1 MILIYSNDVGQVYFE
16 LNKLLGNNKD
26 INKLY
31 YDDNL
36 EYIEEQLF
44 QYSIF
49 DINTNKVSCVIIDN
63 LNFLSNTKLSVSE
76 SNFLE
81 SLKQLSSKVYVVC
94 YSNKISKSSLSFFEQ
109 SYHLKQL
116 NKYTVKKFIIDYLT
130 FNNFHFDNKL
140 VDALAERLPLNGSY
154 IASELNK
161 LFVFKQTEINI
172 DLINSLISYD
182 VDSNIFKLVDNFLND
197 KSLELIQQIKYFEE
211 IKIDFF
217 SILNILISQLY
228 SLKLYIQ
235 YFNVNKNID
244 SLEKDFGVIRFQIE
258 NWINLFSKYNNDYI
272 DILLKNLLELEKDI
286 FSGRK
291 DINQSLKLFLIK
303 GVNYENNL

>member
-1 MILIYSNDVGQVYFE
+1 MILIYSNDVGQVCFE

-26 INKLY
+26 INKFY

-36 EYIEEQLF
+36 EYIEEKLF

-49 DINTNKVSCVIIDN
+49 DINTNIASCVIIDN
-63 LNFLSNTKLSVSE
+63 LDFLSNAKLSVNE

-81 SLKQLSSKVYVVC
+81 SLKQLPSKVYVIC
-94 YSNKISKSSLSFFEQ
+94 YSNKISKNAFSFFEQ
-109 SYHLKQL
+109 SYYLKQL
-116 NKYTVKKFIIDYLT
+116 NKYTVKKFIIDYLN
-130 FNNFHFDNKL
+130 FNNFYFDNKL
-140 VDALAERLPLNGSY
+140 VDVLAERLPLNGSY

-161 LFVFKQTEINI
+161 LFVFKLTEINI

-197 KSLELIQQIKYFEE
+197 RSLELIQQIKYFEE

-244 SLEKDFGVIRFQIE
+244 SLEKDFGVVRFQIE